1 MAHWL
6 DTVCPVG
13 WICLEMALLVG
24 GGVAHWLEMALLV
37 GGGVAYRLEM
47 ASLVGGG
54 VAHWLEMKI
63 MVGGGMAHWLEVAW
77 LIGWKWHGSLV
88 GGGLAHWLEMKLLYL
103 TKLRKTQPRQ
113 LCCHIEEFKPVLLIW
128 IQLDPELF
136 PGFGSGIIL

>member
-47 ASLVGGG
+47 ALLVGGG
-54 VAHWLEMKI
+54 VAHWLEMKL

-77 LIGWKWHGSLV
+77 FIGWRWLGSLV
-88 GGGLAHWLEMKLLYL
+88 RDEVIIPNQTSENPTSSTLLSY
-103 TKLRKTQPRQ
+103 
-113 LCCHIEEFKPVLLIW
+113 
-128 IQLDPELF
+128 
-136 PGFGSGIIL
+136 